1 MRTSTRFFAA
11 KTPPASSFLSLSLSF
26 PPPPPPKSLPIAL
39 GGVVVDARR
48 RPRGGM
54 GTTRAART
62 EARDPSSSRGGLTAA
77 KTSPEWED
85 TIAWLETE
93 LRGLQIAHNYPHI
106 LDDALV
112 ILARWRD
119 EFPKV
124 RSIH

>member
-1 MRTSTRFFAA
+1 
-11 KTPPASSFLSLSLSF
+11 
-26 PPPPPPKSLPIAL
+26 
-39 GGVVVDARR
+39 
-48 RPRGGM
+48 
-54 GTTRAART
+54 
-62 EARDPSSSRGGLTAA
+62 LTAA